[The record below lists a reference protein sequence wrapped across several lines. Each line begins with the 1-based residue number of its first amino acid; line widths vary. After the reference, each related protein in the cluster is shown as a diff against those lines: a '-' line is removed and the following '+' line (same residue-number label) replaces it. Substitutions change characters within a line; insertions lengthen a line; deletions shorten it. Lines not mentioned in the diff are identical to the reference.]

1 MSSRFLSYLTGDGIL
16 EISKNYSI
24 KQKELENLKNQLTIA
39 SLSNHELFTAIDNV
53 LNLKDDFSDD
63 TIIKFMIKYAL
74 SSALKKKVADELK
87 KILDSKRDKEFLD
100 KVRIKREFTIKMSLL
115 ASKMSEESNLVTKKE
130 NELENQIKELKIKKN
145 LVREKFN
152 DKWNIVREFVKCS
165 SIIKSKNYDT
175 LVDQWLS
182 SSRQFKDNFSFD
194 MNLFIEKRV
203 KEMTDEYQINLST
216 TREYTDLVN
225 SLNLT
230 DEDKLNDMKDKS
242 LSELLSAGDLAFLTS
257 QII

>member
-1 MSSRFLSYLTGDGIL
+1 
-16 EISKNYSI
+16 
-24 KQKELENLKNQLTIA
+24 
-39 SLSNHELFTAIDNV
+39 
-53 LNLKDDFSDD
+53 
-63 TIIKFMIKYAL
+63 
-74 SSALKKKVADELK
+74 
-87 KILDSKRDKEFLD
+87 
-100 KVRIKREFTIKMSLL
+100 MSLL